1 MSKLKK
7 IIITLSIILILGG
20 VAGYFLYQYIKDET
34 RLTVEETEWIN
45 NNKSTIQNI
54 SIVNNVNIFGNT
66 GNGVFYDFF
75 KNLKKKYSL
84 DFNYITF
91 NSGSKML
98 GIYLDVG
105 NNVSNND
112 IVFYEDHYVV
122 IMKNSNENV
131 NKIGVIGTEYD
142 YLKSYITQY
151 ENNVINYASKEDL
164 LEKFE
169 KNSEINAIIL
179 PMTEYLDLILE
190 KDYVIVNH
198 LSDAYRYY
206 YLSIDDSTFGTILK
220 KEFEIWKKKSLEE
233 SLQTH
238 KFNLFV
244 NKLNITTTEID
255 KLQSIQYNYGFINT
269 APYELLSG
277 GNYGGIIAET
287 LNEFSSFADVDFSY
301 KKYDN
306 YKKFTKGLEKE
317 SVDIYFSYYNIDD
330 SYKKISSNYT
340 INYDVLYP
348 TKESTV
354 ISSLNSLQGKT
365 VYIEAN
371 TILYQELSKLNLF
384 EIKTYET
391 NAEMKKI
398 VKSGGILIMDKTISN
413 FLLKGDLDDYSVRF
427 TGTLNTEY
435 HFKSNQSDIFNKLFA
450 KFLNTLDE
458 NTLINKGIYNY
469 NVTLKRGT
477 LVGGL
482 AKYILYLLLIVV
494 VIFIMIYRSSKRI
507 RLAKKIKKE
516 DKIKFI
522 DQLTLLKNRNYLN
535 ENLANWNKNTIYPQ
549 AVIVIDLNKLQEIND
564 TLGYDE
570 GDNQIKATS
579 NILIKTQIDNSD
591 IIRTDGNEFL
601 IYLVGYD
608 AKKVTSY
615 IYKLNKEFKSLPYEY
630 GASIGYSMI
639 ENNLKSI
646 EDAMNEAVESL
657 KKQKEEKK
665 ENENEKN

>member
-1 MSKLKK
+1 M
-7 IIITLSIILILGG
+7 
-20 VAGYFLYQYIKDET
+20 
-34 RLTVEETEWIN
+34 
-45 NNKSTIQNI
+45 
-54 SIVNNVNIFGNT
+54 
-66 GNGVFYDFF
+66 
-75 KNLKKKYSL
+75 
-84 DFNYITF
+84 
-91 NSGSKML
+91 
-98 GIYLDVG
+98 
-105 NNVSNND
+105 
-112 IVFYEDHYVV
+112 
-122 IMKNSNENV
+122 
-131 NKIGVIGTEYD
+131 
-142 YLKSYITQY
+142 
-151 ENNVINYASKEDL
+151 
-164 LEKFE
+164 
-169 KNSEINAIIL
+169 
-179 PMTEYLDLILE
+179 
-190 KDYVIVNH
+190 
-198 LSDAYRYY
+198 
-206 YLSIDDSTFGTILK
+206 
-220 KEFEIWKKKSLEE
+220 
-233 SLQTH
+233 
-238 KFNLFV
+238 
-244 NKLNITTTEID
+244 
-255 KLQSIQYNYGFINT
+255 
-269 APYELLSG
+269 
-277 GNYGGIIAET
+277 
-287 LNEFSSFADVDFSY
+287 
-301 KKYDN
+301 
-306 YKKFTKGLEKE
+306 
-317 SVDIYFSYYNIDD
+317 
-330 SYKKISSNYT
+330 
-340 INYDVLYP
+340 YP

-398 VKSGGILIMDKTISN
+398 VKNGGILIMDKTISN

-482 AKYILYLLLIVV
+482 AKYILYLLLIVA

-646 EDAMNEAVESL
+646 EDAMNEAVELL